1 MVTVTY
7 PWSDRGGNHNNAAIA
22 GVFNYNN
29 AHGGVYDNVS
39 FRQVQDYKRKMILV
53 ESIYYSRKKK
63 MSKNE
68 MKNFFFFIHQFKAI
82 SPWLIITIKIEC
94 GGENHFFF

>member
-1 MVTVTY
+1 MELLKSKFWYFQRKYDTVNKNRRKWYGDNATMVTVTY

-39 FRQVQDYKRKMILV
+39 FRQVQDYKRKCFLQSLFKIQ
-53 ESIYYSRKKK
+53 RK
-63 MSKNE
+63 E
-68 MKNFFFFIHQFKAI
+68 D
-82 SPWLIITIKIEC
+82 E
-94 GGENHFFF
+94 